1 MKRSGVSESPPDKT
15 PFMRSDRFSSAER
28 GRGVLKLLLVLV
40 GAILVGVAG
49 FKGIEV
55 VYRFYD
61 LKNFISYALRT
72 ADIEPDSEIR
82 KKVAARAKR
91 SGVQCVE
98 QDIVIERAEGRITLE
113 MPYQHDVDL
122 SIFGRPRRLCTLEL
136 REVVARRIAEPSKR

>member
-1 MKRSGVSESPPDKT
+1 M
-15 PFMRSDRFSSAER
+15 
-28 GRGVLKLLLVLV
+28 LKLLLVLV